1 MVVDPSKGGGVSEKV
16 TISVVVPIYNEEE
29 SIEQLYGRLSQA
41 CEPMQ
46 LPYELI
52 FVDDGSRDQSFVNLK
67 KLWQQDDHIKVLR
80 FRKNYGQ
87 TAAMVAG
94 FEYATGEIIISM
106 DGDLQND
113 PKDIP
118 NLLAKMNEGFDV
130 VCGWRKNR
138 QDAYWSRLIPS
149 YVANWIMGMVTG
161 VKIHDS
167 GCSLKAYKAEVIKK
181 LPLYGEM
188 HRFIPAMSLLVGA
201 RIGEIEVEHHARQFG
216 QSKYGIGRI
225 WKVALDIMVIRM
237 ITGFASRPLLW
248 FGLLSVPCFVFGLA
262 FFGMAIGP
270 YFGQDFEQWLVPS
283 IVSFLF
289 LFLSGHL
296 VTTGVIAELIVTTS
310 DFIFNRLFLPIR
322 KLI

>member
-1 MVVDPSKGGGVSEKV
+1 MGGFVSEQAR
-16 TISVVVPIYNEEE
+16 ISIVVPIYNEEE
-29 SIEQLYGRLSQA
+29 SIELLYRRLTQA
-41 CEPMQ
+41 CEPM
-46 LPYELI
+46 PMTYELI
-52 FVDDGSRDQSFVNLK
+52 FVDDGSRDQSFINLK

-94 FEYATGEIIISM
+94 FEYAKGEVIISM

-118 NLLAKMNEGFDV
+118 KLLAKLNEGFDV

-138 QDAYWSRLIPS
+138 QDAYWSRLFPS
-149 YVANWIMGMVTG
+149 HVANWIMGLVTG

-201 RIGEIEVEHHARQFG
+201 RIGEIEVEHHARKFG
-216 QSKYGIGRI
+216 HSKYGIGRI

-262 FFGMAIGP
+262 FLGVAVGP
-270 YFGQDFEQWLVPS
+270 YFGQDHEQWLVPS

-289 LFLSGHL
+289 LFLSGQL
-296 VTTGVIAELIVTTS
+296 VTTGVIAELIVKTS

-322 KLI
+322 KHM

>member
-1 MVVDPSKGGGVSEKV
+1 MSNNNLL
-16 TISVVVPIYNEEE
+16 SVVVPIFDEQE
-29 SIEQLYGRLSQA
+29 SVVFLYENLRGACCQLN
-41 CEPMQ
+41 M
-46 LPYELI
+46 PYELI
-52 FVDDGSRDQSFVNLK
+52 FVDDGSRDQSFLMLK
-67 KLWQQDDHIKVLR
+67 KICQQDDHVKVLR

-94 FEYATGEIIISM
+94 FEYSKGEIIVSM

-118 NLLAKMNEGFDV
+118 KLIDKLNEGFEV

-138 QDAYWSRLIPS
+138 QDAFWSRLFPS

-167 GCSLKAYKAEVIKK
+167 GCSLKAYKASVIKK
-181 LPLYGEM
+181 LPLYSEM
-188 HRFIPAMSLLVGA
+188 HRFIPAMSILVGA

-225 WKVALDIMVIRM
+225 WRVALDIMVVRM

-248 FGLLSVPCFVFGLA
+248 FALLSVPCFVFGLGFLGIA
-262 FFGMAIGP
+262 ISSFFNQIH
-270 YFGQDFEQWLVPS
+270 EQWLVPS

-289 LFLSGHL
+289 FFLSGHL
-296 VTTGVIAELIVTTS
+296 VTTGIIAELIVKTS
-310 DFIFNRLFLPIR
+310 DFISNRSFLPIW
-322 KLI
+322 KYF

>member
-1 MVVDPSKGGGVSEKV
+1 MTEKAL
-16 TISVVVPIYNEEE
+16 ISVVVPIFNEEE
-29 SIEQLYGRLSQA
+29 SVEPLYGKLKQA
-41 CEPMQ
+41 CNQ
-46 LPYELI
+46 LQTRYELI
-52 FVDDGSRDQSFVNLK
+52 FVDDGSCDQSFLMLK
-67 KLWQQDDHIKVLR
+67 KIWQQDDHVKVLR

-94 FEYATGEIIISM
+94 FEYAKGEIIVSM

-113 PKDIP
+113 PKDISK
-118 NLLAKMNEGFDV
+118 LIDRLNEGFEV

-138 QDAYWSRLIPS
+138 QDAYWSRLLPS

-248 FGLLSVPCFVFGLA
+248 FGLLSVPCFAFGLA
-262 FFGMAIGP
+262 FWGMAIGP
-270 YFGQDFEQWLVPS
+270 YFGQDNEPWLVPS
-283 IVSFLF
+283 IVAFLF

-296 VTTGVIAELIVTTS
+296 VTTGVIAELIVKTS

-322 KLI
+322 KHI